1 MTEGFPVPWHQYMDR
16 VATAYPLY
24 CNGLSVRVQRLIRYV
39 AMDYPLGS
47 NGPLNEVVKENN
59 SILIEEYS
67 DKIVSLQRYG
77 GQMGSLD
84 AL

>member
-1 MTEGFPVPWHQYMDR
+1 
-16 VATAYPLY
+16 
-24 CNGLSVRVQRLIRYV
+24 
-39 AMDYPLGS
+39 
-47 NGPLNEVVKENN
+47 LNEVVKENN
-59 SILIEEYS
+59 SIIIEEYS